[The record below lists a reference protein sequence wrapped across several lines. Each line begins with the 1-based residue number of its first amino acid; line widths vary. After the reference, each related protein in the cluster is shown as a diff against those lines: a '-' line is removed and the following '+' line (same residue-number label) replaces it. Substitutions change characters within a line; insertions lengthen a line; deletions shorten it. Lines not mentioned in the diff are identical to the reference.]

1 MSDSR
6 IEFQHQNFRKQK
18 NEKSEKSEKYIPA
31 TTYSDISTRVKINFL
46 NLVKAVKIFT

>member
-18 NEKSEKSEKYIPA
+18 NEKSEKYLPA
-31 TTYSDISTRVKINFL
+31 TTYSDISTRVKKNYL
-46 NLVKAVKIFT
+46 NLVKAVKIFNL